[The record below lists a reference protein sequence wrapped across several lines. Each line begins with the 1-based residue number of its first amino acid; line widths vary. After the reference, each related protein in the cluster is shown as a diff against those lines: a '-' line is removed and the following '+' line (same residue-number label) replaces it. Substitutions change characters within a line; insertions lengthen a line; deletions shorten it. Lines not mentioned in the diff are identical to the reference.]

1 MPTVVIKARNK
12 YRAVSYLDSECID
25 YNISENSDGDIEITI
40 LDGDIESI
48 VDKLEELD
56 VG

>member
-25 YNISENSDGDIEITI
+25 YSISENSDGDIEITV